1 MKFILKLFKTD
12 VKKKRISIIKHLVD
26 AVDQLEENS
35 KELEIVNHGLRDQV
49 IRIEDE
55 IDSNFETIVRNDK
68 IVEGLKS
75 IGF

>member
-49 IRIEDE
+49 TRIEDE
-55 IDSNFETIVRNDK
+55 IDSNFDTIVRNGK